1 MEKGVFFYPRP
12 YAAYLPDLPLT
23 KKAVAIPPNIAPAIT
38 DAPNTPSALRYGVPE
53 PEAGFA
59 SADSILLL

>member
-23 KKAVAIPPNIAPAIT
+23 KKAVAIPPNIAPAII

-53 PEAGFA
+53 PVAGL
-59 SADSILLL
+59 SAAF